1 MLPRRTPFARLLIA
15 LAGAVMVLR
24 ALVPAGAMP
33 DARALADGQF
43 SLVICTTEGMRAITL
58 DSDGTPHENAPGDAE
73 EAPPCPWA
81 PAGAAAIALAAPGV
95 VSLPAIAPAPTHP
108 PSPAALD
115 ARTPTGPPLG
125 PRAPPRFH
133 A

>member
-1 MLPRRTPFARLLIA
+1 MPPRPTTLTRFLAA

-33 DARALADGQF
+33 DARALAEGQF
-43 SLVICTTEGMRAITL
+43 SLVICTTEGIRHITL
-58 DSDGTPHENAPGDAE
+58 DADGTPHENAPEGDE
-73 EAPPCPWA
+73 TPTCPWA
-81 PAGAAAIALAAPGV
+81 PASAAAIALAEPAA
-95 VSLPAIAPAPTHP
+95 VSLPTIAPAPYHP
-108 PSPAALD
+108 PSPAAFD

-125 PRAPPRFH
+125 PRAPPRHH